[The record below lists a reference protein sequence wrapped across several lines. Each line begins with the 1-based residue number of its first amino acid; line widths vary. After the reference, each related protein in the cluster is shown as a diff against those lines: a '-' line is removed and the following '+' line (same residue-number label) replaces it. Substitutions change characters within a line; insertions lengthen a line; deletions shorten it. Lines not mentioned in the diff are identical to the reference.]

1 MMDETPT
8 PAEVASSHRKV
19 IQGVL
24 MRIVI
29 MLIALAIASFVYNRA
44 YAATDQAAT
53 AVAAGVMATDEIGAG
68 KIKRAFEQQ
77 QSNLQIQAV
86 GTVTRIL
93 ADDNKGSRHQRF
105 ILTLANGHTVLVAH
119 NIDLAPRIPQLNVG
133 GRVEFFGEYEWNK
146 RGGVIHW
153 THHDP
158 RGKHIGGWLKHQGKT
173 YQ

>member
-1 MMDETPT
+1 MDENPT
-8 PAEVASSHRKV
+8 PPEVASSHRKV

-44 YAATDQAAT
+44 VAATEHTAMAA
-53 AVAAGVMATDEIGAG
+53 AAGVMASDEIGAG
-68 KIKRAFEQQ
+68 KIKQAFEQ
-77 QSNLQIQAV
+77 QSNLQIQAA
-86 GTVTRIL
+86 GTVTRVL

-105 ILTLANGHTVLVAH
+105 ILTLANGQTVLVAH
-119 NIDLAPRIPQLNVG
+119 NIDLAQRIAGLQEG
-133 GRVEFFGEYEWNK
+133 DEVEFYGEYEWNK
-146 RGGVIHW
+146 WGGVIHW

>member
-1 MMDETPT
+1 MDENITP
-8 PAEVASSHRKV
+8 PAVSSAHRKV

-44 YAATDQAAT
+44 VAATEHTAMAA
-53 AVAAGVMATDEIGAG
+53 VAGVMASDDIGAG
-68 KIKRAFEQQ
+68 KIKQAFEQQ
-77 QSNLQIQAV
+77 RSNLQIQAA

-105 ILTLANGHTVLVAH
+105 ILTLANGQTVLVAH
-119 NIDLAPRIPQLNVG
+119 NIDLAPRIPHLTTGDKVA
-133 GRVEFFGEYEWNK
+133 FYGEYEWNK